1 MIAPSLH
8 NMTEICLAWVQSKS
22 SHSMIFM
29 LDVSITRVYLHS
41 SCWSMFLA
49 QVATHVRLLS
59 KWVKVEKIEPNS
71 KQVPIRIISQNLFCD
86 RYKKNVRSK
95 VIMMSLPLFPFYPM
109 LPGMGCNIKISTSV
123 LSANLILKLFSPQ
136 RGNIMDLQIC
146 RCCS

>member
-1 MIAPSLH
+1 
-8 NMTEICLAWVQSKS
+8 
-22 SHSMIFM
+22 MIFM

-86 RYKKNVRSK
+86 RYKNCSLKGNHDVITTFSILPDAAWHGLQHKDIHQRSVCK
-95 VIMMSLPLFPFYPM
+95 SYLEAV
-109 LPGMGCNIKISTSV
+109 
-123 LSANLILKLFSPQ
+123 
-136 RGNIMDLQIC
+136 
-146 RCCS
+146 